1 MVPMIG
7 IGRTAW
13 FGTSERISE
22 RMKKSKEL
30 ISSRNPILTEHAFG
44 HQPKLVT
51 SDTWVLATD
60 FRNNIYDAV
69 DPTHPFLFIT
79 LLLIISLT
87 GMAKQTASG
96 LYREV
101 IALAEAFYCLAPDFF
116 RIWMPCSSAISI
128 SVSRALHLS

>member
-1 MVPMIG
+1 MVG
-7 IGRTAW
+7 VGRTTW
-13 FGTSERISE
+13 FGTPEGIPE
-22 RMKKSKEL
+22 RMEKGKEL
-30 ISSRNPILTEHAFG
+30 VSSWDPVLPEHTFG

-51 SDTWVLATD
+51 SDTRILATD

-69 DPTHPFLFIT
+69 DPAHPFTFVT

-96 LYREV
+96 INREV
-101 IALAEAFYCLAPDFF
+101 IALTEAFYCLAPDFF

-128 SVSRALHLS
+128 SVSRALHFS

>member
-1 MVPMIG
+1 
-7 IGRTAW
+7 
-13 FGTSERISE
+13 
-22 RMKKSKEL
+22 MKKSKEL
-30 ISSRNPILTEHAFG
+30 VSSRNPILTEHAFG

-51 SDTWVLATD
+51 SDTRILATD
-60 FRNNIYDAV
+60 FRNDIYDAV

-101 IALAEAFYCLAPDFF
+101 IALTEAFYCLAPDFF

-128 SVSRALHLS
+128 SVSRALHFN

>member
-1 MVPMIG
+1 MVG
-7 IGRTAW
+7 LGRTTR
-13 FGTSERISE
+13 FGAPERISE
-22 RMKKSKEL
+22 RMEKSKKL
-30 ISSRNPILTEHAFG
+30 VSARNPILTEHAFG

-101 IALAEAFYCLAPDFF
+101 FALAEAFYCLAPDFF

-128 SVSRALHLS
+128 SVSRALHFN